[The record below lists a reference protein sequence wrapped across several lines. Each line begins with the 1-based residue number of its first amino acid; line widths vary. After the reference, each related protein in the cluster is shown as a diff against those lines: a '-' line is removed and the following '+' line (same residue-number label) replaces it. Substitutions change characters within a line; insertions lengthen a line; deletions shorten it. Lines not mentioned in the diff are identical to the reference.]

1 MSERRLFLGREAG
14 DPGPDVAYPT
24 ANLTT
29 HGVIVGMTG
38 SGKTGLGIVLVEE
51 VLRSGTPVLVI
62 DPKGDMGNLLLTF
75 PELSPAEFEPWI
87 DPLEAK
93 REGKTA
99 AELGAE
105 ASASWTQGLA
115 TWGLGAADVAR
126 LREEVEF
133 GVYTPGSRAAT
144 PLNVLGSLR
153 APRGQPGSEALLE
166 EIQGLVAG
174 LLGLIG
180 VDADPLT
187 SREHILLTNL
197 VERAWSKGE
206 DLDLPRLIQQV
217 QSPPLRK
224 LGVFELEAFY
234 PAKER
239 LELAMRLNGLV
250 ANPAFAAWLE
260 GEPLDPERLLWTPD
274 GRPRA
279 SVIYLAH
286 LDPQERQ
293 FVVALLLA
301 RVASWMQTLPGSS
314 DLRALV
320 YMDEVY
326 GFCPPTAMPPA
337 KRPLLTLLKQ
347 ARAFGVGV
355 VLATQNPVD
364 LDYKAMSNAG
374 TWFVGRLQ
382 TERDQA
388 RVADALAGGAAP
400 AELRS
405 QLAGLGKR
413 TFLLRDPKADRPR
426 RFSTRWALS
435 YLAGPLTK
443 AQLGRLV
450 QAESAEGSGES
461 AAALPGGTAESG
473 SASGSAGSGAASRAA
488 GSGGAGATDSGA
500 AAAGRS
506 GSSPSAATAP
516 EPDDGASAV
525 APQVAEGTPVAY
537 LDPAA
542 SWADEVGARADSTR
556 FEAALA
562 VRVHLLFDER
572 KADLAHREE
581 WECVCFPLGADFS
594 PEEVRAVDHDPRDLR
609 AEAPG
614 GARYVLPAA
623 KIHTK
628 GYFKQVHKELRDW
641 LYRNRELRI
650 FRNPE
655 LKLYSR
661 VGEDEAAFRARCE
674 RAADEEADRE
684 AAKLR
689 TKIER
694 KLRTAQRAV
703 DKAERTLERAE
714 AASASASSD
723 AFMGGLESV
732 LGAFLG
738 GRSTSRSRARR
749 ALRGARGVSRAS
761 ARAGRGQ
768 ERVAAAADK
777 VADKRQAVEEL
788 EVELFDET
796 AAIDA
801 RWDDK
806 ATAIEPFDV
815 PLEKADIDVSDV
827 VLLWI
832 PR

>member
-1 MSERRLFLGREAG
+1 VSERRLFLGRETG
-14 DPGPDVAYPT
+14 DPGHDVAYPT
-24 ANLTT
+24 GNLTT

-75 PELSPAEFEPWI
+75 PQLSPAEFEPWI
-87 DPLEAK
+87 DPLQAK
-93 REGKTA
+93 REGKTT

-105 ASASWTQGLA
+105 VSASWTQGLA

-153 APRGQPGSEALLE
+153 APGGDPGSEALLE

-217 QSPPLRK
+217 QAPPLRK

-301 RVASWMQTLPGSS
+301 RVASWMQTQPGSS
-314 DLRALV
+314 DLRALI

-388 RVADALAGGAAP
+388 RVADALADGAAP
-400 AELRS
+400 AELRA

-426 RFSTRWALS
+426 TFSTRWALS

-443 AQLGRLV
+443 AQLGRLA
-450 QAESAEGSGES
+450 QAESAAGSGEPAVARS
-461 AAALPGGTAESG
+461 SG
-473 SASGSAGSGAASRAA
+473 RAGAGAASGSAGAGAGPGSAGAGAADTDGPAAGA
-488 GSGGAGATDSGA
+488 GSGSTL
-500 AAAGRS
+500 
-506 GSSPSAATAP
+506 AATAP

-525 APQVAEGTPVAY
+525 APQVAEGTRVAY

-542 SWADEVGARADSTR
+542 SWADEVGARADSSR

-581 WECVCFPLGADFS
+581 WECVCFPLSADFS
-594 PEEVRAVDHDPRDLR
+594 PEEVRAVDHDPRDLQ
-609 AEAPG
+609 AEAPA

-650 FRNPE
+650 YRNPE
-655 LKLYSR
+655 LGLYSR

-674 RAADEEADRE
+674 RVADEEADRE

-689 TKIER
+689 AKIER

-761 ARAGRGQ
+761 VRAGRGQ
-768 ERVAAAADK
+768 DRVAAAADK

-806 ATAIEPFDV
+806 ATAVEPFDV
-815 PLEKADIDVSDV
+815 PLEKADVDVSEV
-827 VLLWI
+827 VLLWV